1 MMEIQSV
8 RTTQSRERA
17 SSPARDFES
26 FFEAERGR
34 LFRLLVLVTGSAHEA
49 DDVVQEAFVKLWERW
64 SRISQLENPAGYLH
78 RTAINLFRS
87 RYRHAAYVAKRRLTF
102 TGEGP
107 DPLIAIEA
115 KDDALRVLRAMTR
128 RQRAAI
134 VLTELLGYTVAEAAV
149 ALSIRPSTVRVL
161 ISQGRARV
169 SGFEEAEHE

>member
-1 MMEIQSV
+1 MGIQSV
-8 RTTQSRERA
+8 RTSQPRERA

-49 DDVVQEAFVKLWERW
+49 DDVAQEAFVKLWERW
-64 SRISQLENPAGYLH
+64 SRIGQLENPAGYLH
-78 RTAINLFRS
+78 RTAMNLFRS
-87 RYRHAAYVAKRRLTF
+87 RYRHAAYVAKRRLSIR
-102 TGEGP
+102 GEGE
-107 DPLIAIEA
+107 DPLLAIEA
-115 KDDALRVLRAMTR
+115 KDDALRMLRAMTR

-134 VLTELLGYTVAEAAV
+134 VLTELLGYSVAEAAV

-169 SGFEEAEHE
+169 SGLEEAAHD